1 MLLQIEWG
9 YEKKKKKKKP
19 TREFDNTELI
29 TLCLGPPLPPVG
41 FAALRKHISLLLEL
55 GISVTCSRKDID
67 TLRFSGRLLKYPIL
81 HFAGY
86 RVF

>member
-9 YEKKKKKKKP
+9 YEREKKKP
-19 TREFDNTELI
+19 TWEFDNTELI
-29 TLCLGPPLPPVG
+29 TLCLWPPLPPVG

-55 GISVTCSRKDID
+55 GIFSCRKDID
-67 TLRFSGRLLKYPIL
+67 TVRFSGHLVKYPVL

>member
-1 MLLQIEWG
+1 MR
-9 YEKKKKKKKP
+9 EKENQP
-19 TREFDNTELI
+19 TREFDNIELI

-67 TLRFSGRLLKYPIL
+67 TLRFSGRLVKYPIL